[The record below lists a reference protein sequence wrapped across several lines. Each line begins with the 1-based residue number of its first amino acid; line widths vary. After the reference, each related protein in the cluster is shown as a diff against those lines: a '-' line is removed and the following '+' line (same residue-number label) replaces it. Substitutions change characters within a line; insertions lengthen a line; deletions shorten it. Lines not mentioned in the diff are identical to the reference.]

1 MHTCFVF
8 NMACEAFPLNTAPL
22 PMTRLV
28 GSSASP
34 LLVGSSASVGCG
46 RRVSALANLEV
57 LDAFRIHESNAEAW
71 CIERRLASSFMLM
84 TCSVSDV
91 WFTRTARTTK
101 PPET

>member
-1 MHTCFVF
+1 VHTCFVV

-22 PMTRLV
+22 SM
-28 GSSASP
+28 P

-46 RRVSALANLEV
+46 RRVSASANLDV